1 MARSINVKERQSLT
15 ISNGMVKRIFE
26 TSARKFGNGA
36 IIYVPKE
43 HLDNQFYVIVVENEQ
58 NKKVTKREISG
69 SLDDNFQ
76 IVDGE
81 VKMIF
86 ETSAKKC
93 GNGAII
99 YVPKEHIDDKFYVIV
114 AKKLAVA

>member
-1 MARSINVKERQSLT
+1 MARDINVKVRESLT

-26 TSARKFGNGA
+26 TSARRFGNGA

-43 HLDNQFYVIVVENEQ
+43 YLENKFYVIVVKKEE
-58 NKKVTKREISG
+58 KKVTNREINVNVEQN
-69 SLDDNFQ
+69 LQ
-76 IVDGE
+76 IIDGE

-99 YVPKEHIDDKFYVIV
+99 YVPKEHLENKFYVIV
-114 AKKLAVA
+114 TKKSAVA